1 MATLRRSRDEADVCA
16 VREDFKSVA
25 ASRRE
30 GKDCIAE
37 GRRSRSGM
45 SGEERGEM
53 GGMGWVGRVS
63 FEGEVGCCWVVVR

>member
-1 MATLRRSRDEADVCA
+1 VATLRRSRDEAEVCA

-53 GGMGWVGRVS
+53 GEERGAGWVGEVL
-63 FEGEVGCCWVVVR
+63 FEEGEVGCCC